1 VQIFMQGI
9 SGPCQTTQFEEIG
22 LQPLVIVFD
31 DTGII

>member
-1 VQIFMQGI
+1 VHILMQEI

-22 LQPLVIVFD
+22 LQPLVMVFD